1 MPDEEHHDVV
11 IVGAGAAGVSCAL
24 ECFDIQLDTVVLETT
39 DEPGGQLGEI
49 PHSVRN
55 VAAGRFE
62 NGRALRQAMADAATI
77 LGNRLRVSHCVT
89 VADLGERTECGISP
103 SCPPGSSVV

>member
-1 MPDEEHHDVV
+1 MRAEEHHDVV

-24 ECFDIQLDTVVLETT
+24 ECFDIQLGTVVVER
-39 DEPGGQLGEI
+39 DSEPGGQIGEI

-62 NGRALRQAMADAATI
+62 TGRSLRQALEDSSAIDSEFRN
-77 LGNRLRVSHCVT
+77 LRLAPTS
-89 VADLGERTECGISP
+89 ASA
-103 SCPPGSSVV
+103 GSK